1 MRARGIGEYVLPVMA
16 ATVMVL
22 IVAACAIQLRTDE
35 GLAPIASSQSGETD
49 PFAAKLFQCRTVT
62 IEQPTELAECRRVWA
77 ENRRRF
83 LKQPIPQSEVLD
95 GKLPAVAAPK
105 SQDRLPSPKLD
116 REQSEVR

>member
-1 MRARGIGEYVLPVMA
+1 MRARSIGEYVLPVMA

-22 IVAACAIQLRTDE
+22 VVAACAIQLRTEE
-35 GLAPIASSQSGETD
+35 GLAPIASPQRGETD

-77 ENRRRF
+77 ESRRRF
-83 LKQPIPQSEVLD
+83 LKQPVQHSEAPD
-95 GKLPAVAAPK
+95 GKPPAVAAPK